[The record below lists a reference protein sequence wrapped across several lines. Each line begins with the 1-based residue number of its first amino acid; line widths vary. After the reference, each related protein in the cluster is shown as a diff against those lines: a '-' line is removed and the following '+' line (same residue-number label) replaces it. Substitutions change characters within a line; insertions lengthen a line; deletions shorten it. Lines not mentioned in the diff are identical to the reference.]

1 MRKEELVEVTL
12 GKVKDLGKEE
22 KNAKLEGLGK
32 KEIDAILKA
41 YAEVVNEGLVV
52 GDEVPFTGVG
62 KFAIVEKAEREALKN
77 PRKPEEGK
85 KIVPAHNAPKFKFSK
100 SVKDALSKK

>member
-1 MRKEELVEVTL
+1 M
-12 GKVKDLGKEE
+12 
-22 KNAKLEGLGK
+22 K
-32 KEIDAILKA
+32 KEDVLSQIVEKVEEVSKKDVDVILKA
-41 YAEVVNEGLVV
+41 YAEVVNEGLVA

-62 KFAIVEKAEREALKN
+62 KFAVIEKAEREALKN

-100 SVKDALSKK
+100 SVKDAVK

>member
-1 MRKEELVEVTL
+1 MKQTQLVEVTL

-22 KNAKLEGLGK
+22 KNAKLEVLGK
-32 KEIDAILKA
+32 KEIDAILKI
-41 YAEVVNEGLVV
+41 YGNVVNDGLVD
-52 GDEVPFTGVG
+52 GDEIPVPGVG

-85 KIVPAHNAPKFKFSK
+85 KVVPAHNAPKFKFSK
-100 SVKDALSKK
+100 SIKDAVK